1 MTTTHVLYPDRVVLR
16 SGRLADVDERG
27 RAELVTCPWL
37 VQVPS
42 GHPEPDSEADCWLTI
57 PCGAPAFAIDGDADA
72 GWRCSNGHHHFTY
85 GSARQRAEE
94 QAEAAVEYAASYDP
108 NIARR
113 LDDGESWQAIAGY
126 TDSEFEREFEA
137 DAEEERE
144 ATEEYYERQAEARQE
159 ARLDARDE
167 AREWGGED
175 IPS

>member
-1 MTTTHVLYPDRVVLR
+1 MTTTHALYPDRVVLR

-42 GHPEPDSEADCWLTI
+42 NHPEPDSEADCWVTRD
-57 PCGAPAFAIDGDADA
+57 CGAPAFAIDGDADA
-72 GWRCSNGHHHFTY
+72 GWRCSNGHHHYTY
-85 GSARQRAEE
+85 GSPRWAAED

-108 NIARR
+108 DIARR
-113 LDDGESWQAIAGY
+113 LDAGESWQAIAGY
-126 TDSEFEREFEA
+126 DDEDGDA
-137 DAEEERE
+137 DD
-144 ATEEYYERQAEARQE
+144 YWERQAEARQE
-159 ARLDARDE
+159 ARMDARDD